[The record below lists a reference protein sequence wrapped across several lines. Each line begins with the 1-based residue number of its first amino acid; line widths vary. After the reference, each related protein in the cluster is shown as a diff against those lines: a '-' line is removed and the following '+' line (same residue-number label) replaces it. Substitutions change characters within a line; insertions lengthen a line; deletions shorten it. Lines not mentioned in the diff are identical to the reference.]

1 MEYVRIRSIEDKLF
15 ADMHRLMGVV
25 FPPEEVLA
33 FELWREPI
41 EDPAIHV
48 YVAIHEGEVVGATE
62 YRYDPKL
69 RVAMTDFTIIGMPD
83 LGIGHFLYTNR
94 EKDLIRLQ
102 KESGTTAIG
111 MFAEIYDPRKDTAAL
126 PGAES
131 LNPMHPAIRREV
143 LSHLGY
149 RRLDIDYVH
158 PSWDHEGKAVQGLDF
173 CFRSADDEQVS
184 LPAEL
189 VTTFLRQYYSA
200 LPNKPQDWLD
210 MMASLELRREIALLP
225 I

>member
-1 MEYVRIRSIEDKLF
+1 MQYVRIRSIEDKLF
-15 ADMHRLMGVV
+15 AAMHRLMGVV

-33 FELWREPI
+33 FELWKEPI

-69 RVAMTDFTIIGMPD
+69 RVAMTDFTIIGRPD
-83 LGIGHFLYTNR
+83 LGIGRFLYANR
-94 EKDLIRLQ
+94 EKDLSRLQ
-102 KESGTTAIG
+102 KESGTIAIG
-111 MFAEIYDPRKDTAAL
+111 MFAEIYDPRKDEAAL
-126 PGAES
+126 PGAGNV
-131 LNPMHPAIRREV
+131 NPMHPAVRREV

-173 CFRSADDEQVS
+173 CFRPADDEIVS
-184 LPAEL
+184 IPAAL

-200 LPNKPQDWLD
+200 LPNKPQEWFD
-210 MMASLELRREIALLP
+210 MMANIELRTDIALLP